1 MHSTRP
7 SNTVATC
14 AAALAAS
21 SDDDVVSCSV
31 CTVTSYDEAM
41 TLGTGGGD
49 GMRGG
54 VGDGVDGGGAGNG
67 DGGGRGGIEG
77 SVKISQLAPD
87 VSTATQTR
95 AAWPSR

>member
-1 MHSTRP
+1 
-7 SNTVATC
+7 
-14 AAALAAS
+14 
-21 SDDDVVSCSV
+21 
-31 CTVTSYDEAM
+31 
-41 TLGTGGGD
+41 
-49 GMRGG
+49 MRGG

-95 AAWPSR
+95 AAWPSV